1 MADAASAD
9 ASSAESADAARA
21 SASVDAR
28 AVAAFLLDGRHL
40 CSAFE
45 LYMDLLASSADAA
58 QGRPDAASALAR
70 LDAHFADARLYPP
83 ASIASHAATPDVPA
97 LRAAAERAES
107 AVAVAEYDARV
118 AREDL
123 ERVTR
128 ERDDARRE
136 LDDARRELTR
146 RDASETRDAA
156 RASAEDA
163 PEADPRRTA
172 AETSSPPTGIRRADE
187 DPSSIT
193 AVSASADPLD
203 PLASPAPLP
212 PPDDAERLAL
222 DAMIDEYLRDRNY
235 RAARLALR
243 EETNRF
249 APAAEAP
256 NANAS
261 AAANRPRGGERVLP
275 DAAADDPPHI
285 KPSSSFTPSSLPA
298 EALRRV
304 YASARRRHSGP
315 TPEAHASL
323 ERDLAAS
330 RSACAT
336 LREEAAKA
344 ALETAAANKAR
355 DETAESL
362 AEAVRSAALAEAERS
377 TETRELEAK
386 VAALERRARHYAE
399 ETARDDAL
407 DAARAE
413 SKSKVSP
420 AEEGETDE
428 PSELARARSLA
439 RDVACALPLVAP
451 RVLVQH
457 RAELL
462 PLFRVALANLDPDEP
477 AALRD
482 AALEEGAAADLIV
495 HQGPP
500 ADSVGAFG
508 FRLVRAGEAPRGAPP
523 REDGGDA

>member
-58 QGRPDAASALAR
+58 PGRPDAASALAR
-70 LDAHFADARLYPP
+70 LDAHFSDARLYPP

-156 RASAEDA
+156 RLSAEDA

-193 AVSASADPLD
+193 AVRASADPLD

-256 NANAS
+256 NANAN

-275 DAAADDPPHI
+275 DAAADDPHI
-285 KPSSSFTPSSLPA
+285 KTSSSFTPSSLPA

-336 LREEAAKA
+336 LR
-344 ALETAAANKAR
+344 R
-355 DETAESL
+355 RRRRR
-362 AEAVRSAALAEAERS
+362 RSKPPPRTKRA
-377 TETRELEAK
+377 TRP
-386 VAALERRARHYAE
+386 RRA
-399 ETARDDAL
+399 
-407 DAARAE
+407 
-413 SKSKVSP
+413 SP
-420 AEEGETDE
+420 RPFD
-428 PSELARARSLA
+428 
-439 RDVACALPLVAP
+439 
-451 RVLVQH
+451 
-457 RAELL
+457 
-462 PLFRVALANLDPDEP
+462 
-477 AALRD
+477 
-482 AALEEGAAADLIV
+482 
-495 HQGPP
+495 
-500 ADSVGAFG
+500 
-508 FRLVRAGEAPRGAPP
+508 
-523 REDGGDA
+523 